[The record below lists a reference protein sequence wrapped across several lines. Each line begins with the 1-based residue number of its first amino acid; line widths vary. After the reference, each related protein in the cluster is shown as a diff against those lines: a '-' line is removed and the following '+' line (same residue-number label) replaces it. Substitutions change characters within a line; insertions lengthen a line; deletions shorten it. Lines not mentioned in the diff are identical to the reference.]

1 MVPVSRTK
9 LYKLKKQRIAG
20 GISLVSYPGHRFGV
34 FRFVVASILQRGHSS
49 YWYAKFR
56 DNRGRQVLRS
66 TKILVNPHKHAG
78 ESVAAHAARRREN
91 RRVAY
96 NLANDW
102 EETARGNRTEAQ
114 VRKVFSCLSRAAG
127 RQVEFLTCQE
137 YIESWL
143 FAKKLDVSSG
153 TFARYQGTC
162 RFFLR
167 DLAARDRENLYLEE
181 ITPQD
186 VETFKTNR
194 LASGIRHNSV
204 RADVKTLRS
213 VFSTAL
219 KQGKILHNPAE
230 AVEVTTEADIVR
242 RPLSADQ
249 IEKILAT
256 AAGTE
261 WETATLLGAFQGFRL
276 RDSVDLVWE
285 SYDPTTRSITLV
297 PQKRRRR
304 NPTPIV
310 LPVHPRVETHLSS
323 LPRPENPA
331 APLCPT
337 LSSLPTGGPT
347 GLSARFASLLRKAG
361 IKQSSS
367 SGRGFGRTRNAYS
380 FHSLRHAFVSN
391 LANAGVP
398 VELRMKLSAHVD
410 RSVHSRYTHHE
421 QERLRSALVSI

>member
-1 MVPVSRTK
+1 VVSVWYHTSGYR
-9 LYKLKKQRIAG
+9 LA
-20 GISLVSYPGHRFGV
+20 V
-34 FRFVVASILQRGHSS
+34 FRFVVASIIQRAHSS
-49 YWYAKFR
+49 YWHAKFR
-56 DNRGRQVLRS
+56 NCAGRQVLRS
-66 TKILVNPHKHAG
+66 TKILVNPHKLAG
-78 ESVAAHAARRREN
+78 ETTAVHAARRREN
-91 RRVAY
+91 RRAAY
-96 NLANDW
+96 NLAHDW

-114 VRKVFSCLSRAAG
+114 VRKVFTGLSRAAG
-127 RQVEFLTCQE
+127 RQVEFPSCRD

-143 FAKKLDVSSG
+143 LQKEHDVSPG

-167 DLAARDRENLYLEE
+167 DLAERDRENLYLEE

-186 VETFKTNR
+186 VETFKSNR

-249 IEKILAT
+249 IEKILAA

-261 WETATLLGAFQGFRL
+261 WETAILLGAFQGFRL
-276 RDSVDLVWE
+276 RDSVDLGWD
-285 SYDPTTRSITLV
+285 SYDPLTRTITLV
-297 PQKRRRR
+297 PQKGKRR
-304 NPTPIV
+304 NPTPFV

-323 LPRPENPA
+323 LPPPENPD

-337 LSSLPTGGPT
+337 LCTLPTGGPT

-361 IKQSSS
+361 IKQASS
-367 SGRGFGRTRNAYS
+367 SGRGSGRTRNAYS
-380 FHSLRHAFVSN
+380 FHSLRHAFVSH

-398 VELRMKLSAHVD
+398 EEIRMKLSAHMD

-421 QERLRSALVSI
+421 QERLRSALVKI